1 MMVRTS
7 IALFLSSLSC
17 EAAPSLNTIKQ
28 SLVRWEGYRLTP
40 YRDPVSKDWCVG
52 VGHNLTARR
61 QAIRGSYT
69 ALEVEKM
76 LLHDISEAID
86 AARAAVRGYDEL
98 PDEVQLVVVH
108 LAFSC
113 GRSGLLRFINL
124 RRALGWRAYNSAAT
138 ELRLSRWYSQVS
150 PSRAAWAHDILY
162 RQP

>member
-61 QAIRGSYT
+61 QAIRRSYT
-69 ALEVEKM
+69 ALEVER
-76 LLHDISEAID
+76 LLLKDVAEAVD

-98 PDEVQLVVVH
+98 PDDVQLVVLH
-108 LAFSC
+108 LAYTT
-113 GRSGLLRFINL
+113 GRRGLMQFTNL
-124 RRALGWRAYNSAAT
+124 RLALGWRAYNAAAT
-138 ELRLSRWYSQVS
+138 ELRLSRWYAQVS
-150 PSRAAWAHDILY
+150 PSRAKWAHDILY
-162 RQP
+162 NQP